1 MTIAHLNSKDE
12 RPFDRAIRIM
22 RAPSQMEIICID
34 ITNRCNLA
42 CSNCTRLLENQDGYW
57 DMTLENFRTA
67 VRSLHDFK
75 GIVAVLGGNPCLHR
89 EFEEICK
96 IIKEE
101 IPDKER
107 RGLWTNNAYKH
118 QDIILD
124 TFGSFNLNPHN
135 DDKGVMS
142 LKELHKKSG
151 GKGLLWE
158 GNSEHAPLLVA
169 IKDLYGEKEMW
180 ARISQCDV
188 NRYWSATIIQN
199 QGDLRAYFCEV
210 AASFD
215 LARGTDF
222 GMDVTPGWWK
232 KPLRDFSPQVRQ
244 FCPGCGAAA
253 RLKPSLDKEELDTFS
268 PSNSDI
274 VELAQSKG
282 RKVELITNES
292 QHKAE
297 KSITEYNQ
305 VVSSL
310 EKDGVFSAKF
320 AYKTTRR
327 TISLVLNKTIGRKN
341 VVRLRAFLLSSL
353 RK

>member
-1 MTIAHLNSKDE
+1 MTIAHINHIDE
-12 RPFDRAIRIM
+12 RPFDRAIRVM
-22 RAPSQMEIICID
+22 KAPAQMQIICID

-42 CSNCTRLLENQDGYW
+42 CSNCTRLLENQEGYW
-57 DMTLENFRTA
+57 DMSLSNFRKA
-67 VRSLHDFK
+67 VQSLQGFT
-75 GIVAVLGGNPCLHR
+75 GIIAVLGGNPCLHR

-96 IIKEE
+96 IMQEE
-101 IPDKER
+101 VPDKEQ

-118 QDIILD
+118 QEIILE

-135 DDKGVMS
+135 DDKGVLS

-188 NRYWSATIIQN
+188 NRYWSASIVQN
-199 QGDLRAYFCEV
+199 QGELRAYFCEV

-222 GMDVTPGWWK
+222 GMDVTLGWWK
-232 KPLRDFSPQVRQ
+232 KPMKDFSPQVRQ

-253 RLKPSLDKEELDTFS
+253 RLNPSLDKEELDTFS
-268 PSNSDI
+268 FSNKDI
-274 VELAQSKG
+274 VALAESKG
-282 RKVELITNES
+282 RKVELINVNLK
-292 QHKAE
+292 HNAE

-305 VVSSL
+305 VVSEISNSGRLSL
-310 EKDGVFSAKF
+310 HEIH
-320 AYKTTRR
+320 KTTRR
-327 TISLVLNKTIGRKN
+327 TTSILLNKLIGRSN
-341 VVRLRAFLLSSL
+341 VIKLRVFLVSWF